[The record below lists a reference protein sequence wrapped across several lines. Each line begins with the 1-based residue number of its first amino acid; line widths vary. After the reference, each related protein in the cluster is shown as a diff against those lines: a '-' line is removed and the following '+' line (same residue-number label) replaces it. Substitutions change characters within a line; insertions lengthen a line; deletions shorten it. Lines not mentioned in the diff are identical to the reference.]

1 MGSSVAEV
9 LELAS
14 WLASLSVNESIKYF
28 LPRPQLSSPT
38 AKSGRGQELPSQR
51 EINSKMSLGFKYW
64 WVHWQESDVIHTGCA
79 FKCMDQGECPC
90 DELAKNNQLE
100 QPAHRMCHSL
110 IERESDWFKWL
121 SGKTSELPQ
130 LSASKSQGYLN
141 TMKTPLD
148 GVTLLLYLPNVIWD
162 STGGVILATFLTIR
176 AYLQRLLPSMVS
188 GPSPTLM
195 IVSVKLIR
203 LGRGFGPPRS
213 RNAGVPNRLI
223 SSRNE
228 SSG

>member
-1 MGSSVAEV
+1 MGSSIAEV
-9 LELAS
+9 LEPAP
-14 WLASLSVNESIKYF
+14 WLSSLSVNESIKYF
-28 LPRPQLSSPT
+28 LPRPHLSSPT
-38 AKSGRGQELPSQR
+38 AKSGRGQELPSQW
-51 EINSKMSLGFKYW
+51 EINSKMKLGFKYW

-79 FKCMDQGECPC
+79 FKCMDQDVCTC
-90 DELAKNNQLE
+90 DELAKNNQLD
-100 QPAHRMCHSL
+100 QPAHRIHHSL

-121 SGKTSELPQ
+121 FGKTSELLQ
-130 LSASKSQGYLN
+130 LSTWKSQGYLN

-195 IVSVKLIR
+195 IVSVKLIS
-203 LGRGFGPPRS
+203 LGRGIGPHWEEKCRCPK
-213 RNAGVPNRLI
+213 
-223 SSRNE
+223 
-228 SSG
+228 